1 MPGKNANI
9 VVGLDLGTSS
19 IVAVAAKV
27 KSGGQLDIVGV
38 GKAESLGMRKG
49 TIVDIEKTASAV
61 QKAVEE
67 AERMS
72 GYEIDRVVAGITGPH
87 ISSMNNHGVVAV
99 SNERNEITPEDV
111 QRALQA
117 AKVVAL
123 SQDKRIIHILPRQYI
138 VDGFDGISDPVGM
151 FGNRLE
157 VETSIIV
164 GAKASVQNTL
174 KTIEKTG
181 LKVEA
186 LVFNALAS
194 SEAVLQ
200 NAEKELGTVLVDIGA
215 GTTEIAIFRE
225 GSLLYAAV
233 IPIGGDHITSD
244 LAVGLRTP
252 IAMAEKVKIEE
263 GCVLTDLMPDDK
275 YIEIPSVGGQEIRK
289 VSRRM
294 LASIIEPR
302 VEEILFMIKEK
313 IKSSGYSD
321 VLPGGVVVTGGSA
334 SLQGLARL
342 AEEILELPVRIG
354 MPQNVGGLVDI
365 VNSPAYSTAIGL
377 VCFGAKRFSFG
388 DEAAEEDEPVL
399 VGFFYRIKNWFVNFF
414 TQ

>member
-1 MPGKNANI
+1 LPGKNANI

-399 VGFFYRIKNWFVNFF
+399 GGFFYRIKNWFVNFF